1 MTDCERVF
9 QVVND
14 KCVAAAALEILELID
29 DRMGKSSLILTS
41 QHPVS
46 EWHDRIGEPTVAD
59 ALLDRIVHSAHRI
72 EIKGESL
79 RKRRGMQN
87 TKKVA

>member
-1 MTDCERVF
+1 MSSDLAPM
-9 QVVND
+9 D
-14 KCVAAAALEILELID
+14 AASAREILELID

>member
-1 MTDCERVF
+1 MRHS
-9 QVVND
+9 
-14 KCVAAAALEILELID
+14 LEID
-29 DRMGKSSLILTS
+29 FSDREKAARDADFFNALLILTS

-79 RKRRGMQN
+79 RKRRGMRNAQA
-87 TKKVA
+87 VA